1 MAEQLGELMMVKI
14 NSDDGFNHETNFD
27 RRRIAF
33 SIRGK
38 HYADVQELEAE
49 LGKNGIDSEDF
60 DVFTLDELC
69 NDLDD
74 GEYPTETWTTHVHLG

>member
-14 NSDDGFNHETNFD
+14 DLIYEFEDKVDD

-60 DVFTLDELC
+60 SVFTIDELC
-69 NDLDD
+69 NDLND
-74 GEYPTETWTTHVHLG
+74 GEYPENHWTTYVHLG